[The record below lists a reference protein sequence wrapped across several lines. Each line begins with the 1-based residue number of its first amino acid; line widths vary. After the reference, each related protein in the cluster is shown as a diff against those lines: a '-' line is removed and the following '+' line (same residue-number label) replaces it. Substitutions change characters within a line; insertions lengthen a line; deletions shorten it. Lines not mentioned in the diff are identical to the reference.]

1 MHMHTYIHANMHK
14 YIQYMHAHV
23 HTHTSVPSCRF
34 APHTVV
40 NCLYEFSWTPTM
52 HNAHEAVQWVCVCV
66 WSQTPK
72 QVYHGIKDQKMNIYI
87 YGEKNIHGHIWPS
100 CACFRLPLPTSFRLS
115 LPRLGQE
122 TSDVAEIDN
131 PGAEKAGKVLLVFF
145 PVVFLE
151 NAFFQVCT

>member
-1 MHMHTYIHANMHK
+1 MLMK
-14 YIQYMHAHV
+14 
-23 HTHTSVPSCRF
+23 PS
-34 APHTVV
+34 
-40 NCLYEFSWTPTM
+40 NE
-52 HNAHEAVQWVCVCV
+52 WVCLVADPQAGI
-66 WSQTPK
+66 SRDQRPK
-72 QVYHGIKDQKMNIYI
+72 DEYIYI

-151 NAFFQVCT
+151 NAFLQVCT